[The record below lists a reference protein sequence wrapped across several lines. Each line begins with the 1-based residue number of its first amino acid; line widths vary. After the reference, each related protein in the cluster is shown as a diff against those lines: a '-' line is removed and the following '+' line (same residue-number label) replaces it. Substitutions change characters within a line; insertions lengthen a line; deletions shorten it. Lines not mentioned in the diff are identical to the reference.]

1 MESVTTHSITSLVLI
16 GSSLLVPFIAF
27 GTYRGSGASLKKSIA
42 ISLIIA
48 LWGAIMYFFST
59 SWQFELGNPNL
70 AWVMVILNL
79 IWPSALVFAFRDFF
93 IGDGL
98 SLKWL
103 TLTQATRFMGT
114 LFILENIRGFTG
126 TLFAY
131 VSGFGDF
138 MAAVIALTIL
148 VQTFTGGK
156 PTKGVYY
163 FLIIFGLL
171 DFVVAYSLSISSSP
185 GVAIQ
190 SIAFGENHSMNL
202 FPLALLP
209 YFLVPFATA
218 YHFMMY
224 LTIKRNPKLNT

>member
-1 MESVTTHSITSLVLI
+1 MQIVDAHSITSMVLI
-16 GSSLLVPFIAF
+16 GSSVLVPFIAF
-27 GTYRGSGASLKKSIA
+27 GTYKASGATTKKAFTIS
-42 ISLIIA
+42 SLIA
-48 LWGAIMYFFST
+48 VWGIIMYFFSV
-59 SWQFELGNPNL
+59 SWQFELGSPNT
-70 AWVMVILNL
+70 AWLLVIFNL
-79 IWPSALVFAFRDFF
+79 FWPSLLVVSFKDYF

-126 TLFAY
+126 TTFAY

-148 VQTFTGGK
+148 VQIFTGGK

-163 FLIIFGLL
+163 FLIVFGLL
-171 DFVVAYSLSISSSP
+171 DFVVAYGLSISSSP
-185 GVAIQ
+185 GVALQ
-190 SIAFGENHSMNL
+190 SLAFGENHSMNL
-202 FPLALLP
+202 YPLALLP

-218 YHFMMY
+218 YHVMMY
-224 LTIKRNPKLNT
+224 LTIKRSPEFK

>member
-1 MESVTTHSITSLVLI
+1 MEKVDAHSITSMVLI
-16 GSSLLVPFIAF
+16 GSSVLVPLIAF
-27 GTYRGSGASLKKSIA
+27 GTYKASGASMKKA
-42 ISLIIA
+42 ITISSIIA
-48 LWGAIMYFFST
+48 VWGVLMYFFSM
-59 SWQFELGNPNL
+59 SWQFELGNPNF
-70 AWVMVILNL
+70 AWLIVILNL
-79 IWPSALVFAFRDFF
+79 LWPSVLVITFKDYF

-103 TLTQATRFMGT
+103 TITQSTRFMGT
-114 LFILENIRGFTG
+114 LFILENLRGFTG
-126 TLFAY
+126 TAFAY

-148 VQTFTGGK
+148 VQIFTGGK

-163 FLIIFGLL
+163 FLIVFGLL

-202 FPLALLP
+202 YPLALLP

-224 LTIKRNPKLNT
+224 LTLKRNPELNK

>member
-1 MESVTTHSITSLVLI
+1 MQAHLITSIVLI
-16 GSSLLVPFIAF
+16 GSSILVPFIAF
-27 GTYRGSGASLKKSIA
+27 GTYRDSGASMNKSLAISGVIA
-42 ISLIIA
+42 I
-48 LWGAIMYFFST
+48 WGVIMYLFST
-59 SWQFELGNPNL
+59 SWQFELGSPDL
-70 AWVMVILNL
+70 AWIIVILNL
-79 IWPSALVFAFRDFF
+79 IWPSVLVFTFKDFF

-98 SLKWL
+98 SLQWL
-103 TLTQATRFMGT
+103 TLTQSTRFMGT

-126 TLFAY
+126 TAFAY

-148 VQTFTGGK
+148 VQIFTGGK
-156 PTKGVYY
+156 PTRGVYL

-185 GVAIQ
+185 GVSLQ
-190 SIAFGENHSMNL
+190 SIAFDENHSMNL
-202 FPLALLP
+202 YPLALLP

-224 LTIKRNPKLNT
+224 LTLKRNPELI